1 MSSARFGRVV
11 HRWWLFIAA
20 VTGATI
26 IAAIVWQ
33 LVGPVGLRAE
43 AELLLTVN
51 LPEDSQSLQYGVE
64 SSRAQAAGIVIED
77 LARLTRGREL
87 LRLAHAEVIDAGYT
101 MDFRSMF
108 ETIDVFPLSRGLRIE
123 LDWGDGPA
131 AQALIDSIVTLLIE
145 NQRSYYPTLGEIGTL
160 RLSDKT
166 DMPERPPRA
175 LAALDVILKSGVALI
190 LAIAVALIADWRLN
204 RLHEADVSELI
215 DAPVIGRLP

>member
-1 MSSARFGRVV
+1 MSSANFGRVLQ
-11 HRWWLFIAA
+11 RWWVFIAA

-26 IAAIVWQ
+26 VAAIVWQ

-43 AELLLTVN
+43 AELVLTLN
-51 LPEDSQSLQYGVE
+51 LPEESQRLQYGAE

-87 LRLAHAEVIDAGYT
+87 LRLAHAEVTDAGHT
-101 MDFRSMF
+101 MDFRTMF

-131 AQALIDSIVTLLIE
+131 AQALIDSVVTLLID
-145 NQRSYYPTLGEIGTL
+145 NQNSYYPTLGEIGTL
-160 RLSDKT
+160 RLIDKT
-166 DMPERPPRA
+166 DEPERPPRA
-175 LAALDVILKSGVALI
+175 LAALDVVLKSAVALI
-190 LAIAVALIADWRLN
+190 LSVAAALLADWRLN
-204 RLHEADVSELI
+204 RLHESDVTDLL